1 VTLNSFVQ
9 LLVFLVYQVIMAR
22 IKTLTFYSQKLRR
35 LVRTFRFAATLLSVV
50 CYIGYPVLIKAIHG
64 GGGKGMR
71 VVSSPSQFKD
81 ALASAQRESL
91 KSFGDADVLVE
102 RYIERPRH
110 VEVQVF
116 ADTLGNTVSLW
127 ERDCSVQRRNQK
139 IIEEVGSKSWT
150 ESA

>member
-1 VTLNSFVQ
+1 
-9 LLVFLVYQVIMAR
+9 MAR
-22 IKTLTFYSQKLRR
+22 IKTLTFYSQKLRK
-35 LVRTFRFAATLLSVV
+35 LVCTFRFAATLLSAV

-102 RYIERPRH
+102 KYIERPRH